1 MLQRLEKTEMANN
14 LLPIPLTDKTVHL
27 CIDMQRLFS
36 SEGPWATPWMER
48 VLPVVTEIAGRF
60 PERTVFTRFITPRRP
75 EDMPGMWQR
84 YYQRWR
90 NTTQVHIDPQLLQL
104 MPPLERLVPPAMAI
118 NKTRYSA
125 FAGSHLLAHLRD
137 READG
142 LIVTGSETDVCV
154 LATVLGAIDL
164 GYRVI
169 VVRDAICSSSDEGH
183 EALLKVYHS
192 RYSEQIETA
201 DAEDI
206 LRCWQ

>member
-1 MLQRLEKTEMANN
+1 MAND

-90 NTTQVHIDPQLLQL
+90 NTTQVHIDPPLLQL
-104 MPPLERLVPPAMAI
+104 MPSLERLVPPAMAI

-154 LATVLGAIDL
+154 LATVLGAVDL

-183 EALLKVYHS
+183 EALLKVYHR